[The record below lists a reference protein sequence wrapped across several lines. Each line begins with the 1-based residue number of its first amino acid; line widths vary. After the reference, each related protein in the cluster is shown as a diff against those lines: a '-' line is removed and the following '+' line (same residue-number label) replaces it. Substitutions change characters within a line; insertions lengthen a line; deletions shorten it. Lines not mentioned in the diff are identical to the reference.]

1 MDLTHE
7 IKEIAFYYGLEAQS
21 RQTMEECA
29 ELIQAL
35 NKYLRN
41 VTEGQ
46 PTQEHN
52 RDKLISDV
60 AEEIADVSIMLE
72 EIKFLLHC
80 DSEVSKIIESKVNR
94 TLERDNNLTKANL
107 LKEWAQKIDGREY
120 GAELTPEEEKQL
132 QKQGLIVVFG
142 ASDDLCEFSGAI
154 TDEIDCYEGGTVYID
169 KNGLFQSC
177 GCDCEDTCIHSQE
190 AKKWC
195 KTITAKWCD
204 GCYAWSYE
212 TDIPHE
218 EFSIM
223 ENGGSYCKGIIFDI
237 NSL

>member
-1 MDLTHE
+1 MELIRKIH
-7 IKEIAFYYGLEAQS
+7 KIASYYGLEAQS

-41 VTEGQ
+41 VSGGQ
-46 PTQEHN
+46 PTQEKDIKN
-52 RDKLISDV
+52 LVMGVI
-60 AEEIADVSIMLE
+60 EEIADVSIMLE

-94 TLERDNNLTKANL
+94 TFERDNNLTKADL
-107 LKEWAQKIDGREY
+107 LKEWANKLNGREY

-154 TDEIDCYEGGTVYID
+154 SDEVDCYEGGTIHID
-169 KNGLFQSC
+169 KNGLFHSC
-177 GCDCEDTCIHSQE
+177 ECEDTCIHAQE
-190 AKKWC
+190 AKKQC

-204 GCYAWSYE
+204 SLYDWSYE

-223 ENGGSYCKGIIFDI
+223 EDGENYCKGIIFDI